1 MDLSKIITKEFVEE
15 LISNLNKIG
24 ITTYNIEC
32 ILAEGSSLY
41 LETENDIDFKVIV
54 KRYNPKAQVLKAF
67 NIQGYRVECCYY
79 TFKDWANIMNYK
91 KAYYL
96 DQCPDMICIYGN
108 DSKFVRFDPVN
119 DKEVRKY
126 LVKIYDEHL
135 FNYDENKKGSYEFK
149 PKRLWNFLLFAYKL
163 TNKSNTLTASQVATM
178 QKAHDLELDKEEFRP
193 LFNQIKGSVNNE

>member
-1 MDLSKIITKEFVEE
+1 
-15 LISNLNKIG
+15 
-24 ITTYNIEC
+24 
-32 ILAEGSSLY
+32 EGSSLY

-96 DQCPDMICIYGN
+96 DQCPDMICIYGD
-108 DSKFVRFDPVN
+108 DSNFVRFDPVN

-135 FNYDENKKGSYEFK
+135 FNYNENKKGSYEFK